1 MGRVISQNW
10 TVETLLDYDF
20 RYGDHKIEIIG
31 AARME
36 YNYDE
41 NESNIEVY
49 FPRVETT
56 PELALRIRVD
66 GNEMDRDSAL
76 FEAIADYLVEVL
88 QNEITTTKTDL
99 TNDDFADYDND
110 LLEELLDEL

>member
-1 MGRVISQNW
+1 MNIQN
-10 TVETLLDYDF
+10 D
-20 RYGDHKIEIIG
+20 KKQQK
-31 AARME
+31 
-36 YNYDE
+36 
-41 NESNIEVY
+41 
-49 FPRVETT
+49 
-56 PELALRIRVD
+56 
-66 GNEMDRDSAL
+66 RDLYAIDDASAL